1 MHFVCQQ
8 QAGGV
13 RGVGRGNVRER
24 WGGGRGGAVGGG
36 RGGVLT
42 VCAHRRGAAAMLTKK
57 PGVSVHPTGEYDPLD
72 PLSRRQSPASVARRH
87 RCLSNGEAKPE
98 EGWKLSDTNTGS
110 SVLSLLDPHIR
121 FNLIRCRQK
130 KLRRE

>member
-1 MHFVCQQ
+1 
-8 QAGGV
+8 
-13 RGVGRGNVRER
+13 
-24 WGGGRGGAVGGG
+24 
-36 RGGVLT
+36 
-42 VCAHRRGAAAMLTKK
+42 MLTKK

-110 SVLSLLDPHIR
+110 SVLSLSDPHIR